1 MHVQC
6 PPPSRTQPWALATAN
21 PPKAKGRHSE
31 RIDDMEFMSN
41 KLQTEQRREVH
52 KNTRIYR
59 RPFHFIAS
67 SRHEEAMQRKVLR
80 QMRVFS
86 CASFVVL
93 FALTI
98 DKNKIGD
105 GCYTSG
111 LIFRLLF
118 FKCRNIRD
126 NSQPF

>member
-1 MHVQC
+1 MRQQC
-6 PPPSRTQPWALATAN
+6 MCNAPPPSRTQPWALATAN

-105 GCYTSG
+105 GCY
-111 LIFRLLF
+111 
-118 FKCRNIRD
+118 
-126 NSQPF
+126 Q